1 MNKIPIMISITELR
15 NLSIKKLLA
24 MLEESDIVVLRHS
37 KPVAVIV
44 TYQRW
49 ESIHAAEAA
58 LQAEIER
65 LDADSR

>member
-49 ESIHAAEAA
+49 ESIQAAEAA